1 MGIILSIFRRSKP
14 STRDTLEKIEQELQN
29 IEERRWDR
37 LKREKLIVQLLSFL
51 SVTFVIVTLF
61 VSVFPRSGPLQ
72 DKLWLA
78 LPMTMLS
85 FGSWQCKKLI
95 QWYSNWSRENE
106 EARMRKLRKEKK
118 KILENVCE
126 TESYKVAS
134 ELLDRY
140 DPKHLRR
147 RNVPDQQLHPT
158 LLEHSMSSQ
167 LNNMNTS
174 INKFSASPIRTN
186 NRMSLPPQISSSQ
199 LKQDLMKTLLNQ
211 SINLIQTSNANTS
224 IMQQD
229 QQQKPS
235 QISKV
240 TQSISTKSDSKLSKS
255 KAKESIKERSE
266 SSESSDN
273 LATTKSV
280 AISSKQDSTEANT
293 TTLASSFVTPAK
305 TTIATGSSKT
315 YVTSSSNNNNNN
327 NILNNSLAALPTKSS
342 NQIIA
347 ASSVQGRP
355 VRPILSRE
363 RSLFEKMIDW
373 VVTDGPDNRFALICR
388 SCYGHNGMCLEDE
401 YSRLSFRCCYCYN
414 LNMAEA
420 RQTLEPNTTIAATST
435 SNT

>member
-37 LKREKLIVQLLSFL
+37 LKRERLIVQLLSFL
-51 SVTFVIVTLF
+51 SITFVIVTLF
-61 VSVFPRSGPLQ
+61 VSVFPRSSPLQ

-85 FGSWQCKKLI
+85 FSSWQCKKLI

-147 RNVPDQQLHPT
+147 RNVPEHQLHPT

-174 INKFSASPIRTN
+174 MNKLTASPIRTN
-186 NRMSLPPQISSSQ
+186 NRMSLPPQINSSQ

-224 IMQQD
+224 IL
-229 QQQKPS
+229 QQQHQHQS
-235 QISKV
+235 QLPKV
-240 TQSISTKSDSKLSKS
+240 TQSISVKPDSKPTKSKVKDSI
-255 KAKESIKERSE
+255 AERSE
-266 SSESSDN
+266 SSEN
-273 LATTKSV
+273 PPTTKS
-280 AISSKQDSTEANT
+280 IPSSSTEDCTEAST
-293 TTLASSFVTPAK
+293 TTVATPFVTPAK
-305 TTIATGSSKT
+305 TTVASGSSKT
-315 YVTSSSNNNNNN
+315 YVTNSNSN

-388 SCYGHNGMCLEDE
+388 SCFGHNGMCLEEE
-401 YSRLSFRCCYCYN
+401 YPRLNFRCCYCYN

-420 RQTLEPNTTIAATST
+420 RQTIEPSTTTATSSAATTST
-435 SNT
+435 T